1 MEASCHKTRYVQN
14 ASNFILL
21 MRWDGTCHV
30 YKSFQ
35 QSYQNMYK
43 EPFMTKLF
51 LSGKHV
57 PSYLSSTESTRKA
70 FSMANKTNKYV
81 IIFSQFIQ

>member
-1 MEASCHKTRYVQN
+1 
-14 ASNFILL
+14 
-21 MRWDGTCHV
+21 
-30 YKSFQ
+30 
-35 QSYQNMYK
+35 
-43 EPFMTKLF
+43 MTKLF

-81 IIFSQFIQ
+81 IIFFSVYSMINTIRAGSLDQHLKTVKTSKHNYIKKIDFFLYLTTVKKT